1 MEKEDPESFWASAE
15 PETWLTERLKTQK
28 AVSDEIKSIFN
39 NHTVLVNY
47 HFLNSFCFGNGF
59 LLTW

>member
-39 NHTVLVNY
+39 NYTVLVNY
-47 HFLNSFCFGNGF
+47 HFS
-59 LLTW
+59 